1 MRRAGARLLIAACA
15 ALIMAGIAAPG
26 ATQTTDPTLD
36 SRSRE
41 LVTLLTGQDTPDL
54 LAPSFT
60 AQVSPQQLAAVTAQL
75 RDVLGEPTGIAAD
88 RPESSWNTTLTVSY
102 QRGTATVRLALDPAP
117 PHRVI
122 GLLVTG
128 STRAGDTLAALSAD
142 VAALPGEAGFGI
154 WELGPASPRRIAG
167 LHDAV
172 VAPLGSA
179 FKLWLLAEASR
190 QVAAG
195 RRRWDDVV
203 PLGPPSLPSGITQS
217 WPSATPMTLQALAT
231 LAISISDNTAADT
244 LLATLGHDRVE
255 AMVRLAGAADALAG
269 GARTLPVLSTREAFV
284 LKADPVLAARW
295 ARATPAERRGI
306 LTAEAPRIAAASLS
320 AALFADK
327 PVATD
332 EVEWFASP
340 ADMARLLDWLR
351 RHADAPARA
360 ILATNPGTDTAT
372 RAPFDYL
379 GFKGGS
385 EPGVVTLNWLAHT
398 KDGRWLAVTGHWHRT
413 DAAVPTLTFA
423 TLMNRALAL
432 AAAR

>member
-1 MRRAGARLLIAACA
+1 M
-15 ALIMAGIAAPG
+15 
-26 ATQTTDPTLD
+26 TDPTLD
-36 SRSRE
+36 SRSHQ
-41 LVTLLTGQDTPDL
+41 LVALLAGQDTPDF

-75 RDVLGEPTGIAAD
+75 RDALGEPTGIAAAS
-88 RPESSWNTTLTVSY
+88 PESSWNTTLTVSY
-102 QRGTATVRLALDPAP
+102 QRGTATVRLALDPAS

-128 STRAGDTLAALSAD
+128 TTRAGDTLAALSAD
-142 VAALPGEAGFGI
+142 IAALPGEAGFGV
-154 WELGPASPRRIAG
+154 WELGGQAGGGSPRRIAG
-167 LHDAV
+167 LHDTV

-190 QVAAG
+190 QVTAG
-195 RRRWDDVV
+195 KRRWDDVV
-203 PLGPPSLPSGITQS
+203 SLGLPSLPSGITQS
-217 WPSATPMTLQALAT
+217 WPVGTPMTLQSLAT

-244 LLATLGHDRVE
+244 LLTTLGRDRVN
-255 AMVRLAGAADALAG
+255 AMVRLAGAAEP
-269 GARTLPVLSTREAFV
+269 ARTLPLLSTREAFV
-284 LKADPVLAARW
+284 LKADPALAARW
-295 ARATPAERRGI
+295 ATATPAERRRI
-306 LTAEAPRIAAASLS
+306 LAAEAPRIAAAPLS

-351 RHADAPARA
+351 LHADAPARA
-360 ILATNPGTDTAT
+360 IMATNPGTDAAT

-413 DAAVPTLTFA
+413 DAAVSTLTFA

-432 AAAR
+432 AAQAPPR